1 MITITIED
9 DEDVVTLFNI
19 MIELRQMFDCLEG
32 ECDHNDGCRG
42 DEC

>member
-32 ECDHNDGCRG
+32 ECDHNNECRD
-42 DEC
+42 DE